1 MKILFL
7 FLSLFLHLN
16 LYAQN
21 EFDDLIEEIIPK
33 TQLSNAQL
41 KNLREELRVQK
52 ILIQGVKELDILNIP
67 PTKMSNVN
75 QTLKDFIITSLG
87 SKTKSLPK
95 EVTSQITEA
104 VRESIQDK
112 NIVSTVS
119 KIKEYAS
126 KSIHGKTAQLTSIAR
141 RFGVDAGIVYGVAM
155 QFDYTLPL
163 IMMSQGQVQLG
174 ATLLALPIS
183 SATTASYIL
192 AKKAI
197 KFRQIVKEL
206 GGVQASIDHF
216 NIFKQ
221 VKNFFHTNIW
231 GKYDLIDLNLSGKNF
246 VFTIEHRTLMQRLF
260 SRLGWN
266 KKLNYD
272 NLLGFLKEEGLMTNV
287 IANIEANKR
296 PSQVKVLRILNQLEK
311 NADET
316 VIEKLKNRFSSYI
329 NEVDHLPNLT
339 EERTWAIR
347 ASNSKSFQELYAHL
361 ASMPEDIAPRTLN
374 RLWKNYIL
382 VEASKNI
389 GPFISK
395 ETYQTFRNLYNSYD
409 QIGSE
414 LMTSMDARV
423 GSELKRKFTSYFY
436 DAVPQLSAC
445 ELNFHKAYNYSPS
458 L

>member
-1 MKILFL
+1 MKLLFL
-7 FLSLFLHLN
+7 LLNIFLSFQ

-33 TQLSNAQL
+33 TQLSNTQL

-52 ILIQGVKELDILNIP
+52 ILIQGVKELDILNIS

-87 SKTKSLPK
+87 SKTKSLPN
-95 EVTSQITEA
+95 EVKNQITEA
-104 VRESIQDK
+104 VKESISDK
-112 NIVSTVS
+112 NIVSTVT
-119 KIKEYAS
+119 KIKEFAN
-126 KSIHGKTAQLTSIAR
+126 KSIRGKTAQLTSIAR
-141 RFGVDAGIVYGVAM
+141 RFGIDAGLVYGITM

-163 IMMSQGQVQLG
+163 IMMGQGQVQLG
-174 ATLLALPIS
+174 ATLLALPLS
-183 SATTASYIL
+183 STGTATYIL
-192 AKKAI
+192 AKRAV

-206 GGVQASIDHF
+206 GGVQASIEHF

-221 VKNFFHTNIW
+221 VKNFFHTSIW
-231 GKYDLIDLNLSGKNF
+231 GKYDLIDLNLNGKNF
-246 VFTIEHRTLMQRLF
+246 VFTIENRTLMQRLF

-272 NLLGFLKEEGLMTNV
+272 NLISFLKEEGLMNDV
-287 IANIEANKR
+287 ITRIESNKR
-296 PSQVKVLRILNQLEK
+296 PSQVKVLRILNQLERS
-311 NADET
+311 ADDS

-329 NEVDHLPNLT
+329 NEMDYMPNLT
-339 EERTWAIR
+339 EERSWAIR

-361 ASMPEDIAPRTLN
+361 ASMPEDMAPRTLN

-395 ETYQTFRNLYNSYD
+395 ETYQTFRNLYHSYD
-409 QIGSE
+409 KIGNE
-414 LMTSMDARV
+414 LMTSMDNRV

-436 DAVPQLSAC
+436 EAVPSLSAC
-445 ELNFHKAYNYSPS
+445 QLNYHKTHTYTSP
-458 L
+458 